1 MLVSLVDFEYH
12 EGTEAAK
19 RINGWRQSQ
28 WKIMI
33 DIVKDLIQTSHKY
46 AKSQYT
52 PGSQRARWIKL
63 AGQLIWYKDQILR
76 NYSLEAMTI
85 ELNAL
90 KKQMI
95 ESEER
100 RERESQ
106 TRNHPVI
113 SFRKP
118 EDKKA
123 DRALDLEGSQPVK
136 DSDPESA

>member
-1 MLVSLVDFEYH
+1 
-12 EGTEAAK
+12 
-19 RINGWRQSQ
+19 
-28 WKIMI
+28 MI
-33 DIVKDLIQTSHKY
+33 WH
-46 AKSQYT
+46 
-52 PGSQRARWIKL
+52 
-63 AGQLIWYKDQILR
+63 KDQILK

-106 TRNHPVI
+106 TRNYPVI

-118 EDKKA
+118 RDKKA
-123 DRALDLEGSQPVK
+123 EKAVAESDEPAKAG
-136 DSDPESA
+136 DPERA